1 MPTSRHLRWLS
12 TNHSQRSS
20 TSSLALSAVFSNN
33 SSYGTPRSSLGNGT
47 SLTQLPEGI
56 ACNDEYKHEHW
67 CTYGEHSKPTDTC
80 EGWKR
85 HEREHETGYMCM
97 PNGPVEHTEHGPI
110 CALCGEEDPDAD
122 HMTRHN
128 ISICFGKF
136 KAPLKK
142 SRRTDMIKHLA
153 QHHVHS
159 EDAAVLA
166 EQWRYDSQKKYFS
179 CGLCVGI
186 FFSIKERS
194 NHIDNEHW
202 RHGQNMGSWEL
213 SNLIRGL
220 LLEPKVQAA
229 WRVLLTSHHD
239 LVESNLRWEMP
250 LAEGLQV
257 RLEKGEESGPVLA
270 KAALEHSNYER
281 IRPHQDVLMAT
292 LGREEMNHGLVSG
305 AHRSLAAG
313 TAVPS
318 SNSTDQSFHNHKQ
331 SRTPLSRPLTGS
343 LSSSNVEISSAGI
356 QNLQCDPLL
365 YPSLLFGAPFQPD
378 DLCNDHFLP
387 SGPLMDANI
396 SDIPLQVPTYACS
409 AEWSS
414 MDTNQPPDD
423 HPRLQGH
430 LSESGALL
438 IAQMSSPRHG
448 QPAIHR
454 AIDEQRPVMD
464 SRNKNDNSNVGRL
477 PTSNFFHGC
486 TAQLSNHEYGFNF
499 RKKPLPPIPLPNI
512 PENASRVAEHRSST
526 PMDLGAG

>member
-1 MPTSRHLRWLS
+1 MPTSRHLRRLS

-33 SSYGTPRSSLGNGT
+33 SSYGTPRSSLGNST

-97 PNGPVEHTEHGPI
+97 PNGPVEHTQHGQI
-110 CALCGEEDPDAD
+110 CALCGEADPDVD
-122 HMTRHN
+122 HMIRHN

-142 SRRTDMIKHLA
+142 TRRTDMIRHLA

-166 EQWRYDSQKKYFS
+166 EQWRYDSKKKYFS

-202 RHGQNMGSWEL
+202 RHGQNMGAWEL

-220 LLEPKVQAA
+220 LLEREVQAA
-229 WRVLLTSHHD
+229 WRVLLTSHPY
-239 LVESNLRWEMP
+239 LVESNLRWEIP

-257 RLEKGEESGPVLA
+257 RLEKGEEPGLVLA

-281 IRPHQDVLMAT
+281 IRPNKGILMAT
-292 LGREEMNHGLVSG
+292 MDSEDMIYGLGSG
-305 AHRSLAAG
+305 TYRSLAVE
-313 TAVPS
+313 TVVPS
-318 SNSTDQSFHNHKQ
+318 SNSTYHSLHNHKQ
-331 SRTPLSRPLTGS
+331 SRPPLSRLLTGS
-343 LSSSNVEISSAGI
+343 LPSSNVETSSAGF
-356 QNLQCDPLL
+356 QNPQCDAL
-365 YPSLLFGAPFQPD
+365 YPSAFLGVSFQSD
-378 DLCNDHFLP
+378 DFCNDHFLHP
-387 SGPLMDANI
+387 GPLMGPNI
-396 SDIPLQVPTYACS
+396 SDLPSQVPTYACP
-409 AEWSS
+409 AEWPS
-414 MDTNQPPDD
+414 MDTSQPLDD
-423 HPRLQGH
+423 HTRIQGH
-430 LSESGALL
+430 LSESGASL

-448 QPAIHR
+448 QPATYGT
-454 AIDEQRPVMD
+454 IDEQGPITD
-464 SRNKNDNSNVGRL
+464 SLNENKSSIAGRL

-486 TAQLSNHEYGFNF
+486 TAQLSSHEYGFNF
-499 RKKPLPPIPLPNI
+499 RKKPLPPIPPPDM

-526 PMDLGAG
+526 PMDLGTG